1 MSRVLSRNLNQYGQS
16 YIYLLCNLFGYMYPF
31 EVEMVVNSLT
41 RAQRRYLQIHQF
53 VVGLLFIFCTARW
66 SAVIVAAIVVIV
78 NP

>member
-1 MSRVLSRNLNQYGQS
+1 
-16 YIYLLCNLFGYMYPF
+16 
-31 EVEMVVNSLT
+31 MVVNSLT